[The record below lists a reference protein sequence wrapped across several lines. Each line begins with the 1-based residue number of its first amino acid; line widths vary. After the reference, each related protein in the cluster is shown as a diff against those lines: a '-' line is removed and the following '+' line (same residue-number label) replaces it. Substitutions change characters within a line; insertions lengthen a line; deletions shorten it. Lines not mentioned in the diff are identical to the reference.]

1 MAKNMLVWKQNIKS
15 QPQAVQAEYESYF
28 MWFHIA

>member
-1 MAKNMLVWKQNIKS
+1 MAKNMLVGAKISS